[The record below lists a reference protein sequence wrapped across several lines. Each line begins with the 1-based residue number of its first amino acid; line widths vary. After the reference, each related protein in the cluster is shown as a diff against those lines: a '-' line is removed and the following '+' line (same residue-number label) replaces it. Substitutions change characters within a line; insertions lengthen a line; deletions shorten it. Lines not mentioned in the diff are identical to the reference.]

1 MCLDSGG
8 VFACLSLGGATA
20 LIGTSGSS
28 RRDERRLRRNCSRCA
43 AEVPSGMCGRDISAR
58 CNSIS
63 AAHRLQPRPASE
75 DAGAGTVWHP
85 SFFVLALRL
94 RTEKISRRGGTAG
107 RRGFSVAL
115 VHDDTASRFVARR
128 DLLAGPRDAT
138 MTGGQAGGWR
148 LEAGGPPRRLFSV
161 RREGC
166 SGDAM
171 LPRRR
176 RPPEGW
182 FSRRATKPEPEP
194 EQRAASSEPERGS
207 PRPPAAARCITGL
220 RWVRTG

>member
-1 MCLDSGG
+1 MPVS
-8 VFACLSLGGATA
+8 GGATA

-148 LEAGGPPRRLFSV
+148 LEGPLGGSSLCAGRVARAMRCYHDAAGRQKAGSRGERRSLSL
-161 RREGC
+161 
-166 SGDAM
+166 S
-171 LPRRR
+171 LN
-176 RPPEGW
+176 
-182 FSRRATKPEPEP
+182 S
-194 EQRAASSEPERGS
+194 EQRAASLSEARHA
-207 PRPPAAARCITGL
+207 RPPLPVALLDCAGCEQ
-220 RWVRTG
+220 VR